1 MAHLRSFSRF
11 FEVRDCHVAAAAKST
26 NWPPAPSVLSSI
38 PESAEHLAHPHDRVV
53 DDPATS
59 IRLDVR
65 GGVPGTVSA
74 GRRYW

>member
-1 MAHLRSFSRF
+1 MSRSGGG
-11 FEVRDCHVAAAAKST
+11 EVNELTTGA
-26 NWPPAPSVLSSI
+26 SVLSSI

-74 GRRYW
+74 GRRY